1 MKLLILGDTHF
12 GARNSSST
20 FNDYFKSVIENE
32 IFPLLKARKID
43 TILQMGDLF
52 DNRKTVSFP
61 ILAEVRKYFFQRL
74 QDENIH
80 LVTLVGN
87 HDSANRDTISINSQR
102 LLLGDFDNVTI
113 VDSPYEFGNI
123 LVVPWIC
130 EDNKAVIEKA
140 IVETNLQ
147 YCAGHFELAGF
158 SMYRGGEKAK
168 KGQSPDDLKKFQT
181 VFSGHY
187 HTSSRNGN
195 ILYVGTPYE
204 ITWAD
209 YADQKYVW
217 IFDDTTGEL
226 EPVPI
231 QTKMFY
237 TIEYGADKPVPDH
250 LKGKSIKIIVD
261 GGDKDFGQFE
271 KFVSAVSEQS
281 PLELRVVMK
290 SNDTLDQ
297 QVNKLTTSSLTDTI
311 EDYFKSSY
319 RGEEKK
325 SIFMNFLNNLAL

>member
-12 GARNSSST
+12 GARNSSPA
-20 FNDYFKSVIENE
+20 FNDYFKAVIEDE

-52 DNRKTVSFP
+52 DNRKTVALP
-61 ILAEVRKYFFQRL
+61 ILAEVRRYFFQRL

-140 IVETNLQ
+140 IATTKAP

-168 KGQSPDDLKKFQT
+168 KGQNPDDLKKFQK
-181 VFSGHY
+181 VLSGHY
-187 HTSSRNGN
+187 HTPSQNGN
-195 ILYVGTPYE
+195 IVYVGTPYE

-237 TIEYGADKPVPDH
+237 TIEYASGMAVPDY
-250 LKGKSIKIIVD
+250 LKGKSVKIIVTS
-261 GGDKDFGQFE
+261 GDKDFE
-271 KFVSAVSEQS
+271 NFVSAVSEQS

-290 SNDTLDQ
+290 SGDALDQ